1 MPEMQVILEPC
12 LETPIPATMEAPPR
26 EPRLPQN
33 LCEVLV
39 MLGLL
44 LSAQANWLMIAFC
57 WLKVY
62 CMLSMGVSA
71 SQRHF
76 KFSHC
81 KAVASFTIFHK
92 QICDLKTHVSYRLS
106 EKTLTD
112 LPTCKRNRDSIISFP
127 WYQQIPNINVMG
139 LPQEFYCD
147 ESVFLFPKPYYL
159 WKVLCRCRGGLLERN
174 VGVWDSGFSCLSS
187 SNLYITD
194 SSLLYIG
201 D

>member
-1 MPEMQVILEPC
+1 MSGDTNSGNDGGTTQGATAATEPVWSSSHARTSVCTSKLTHDSILLIESLLYVIYGSFSQPETFE
-12 LETPIPATMEAPPR
+12 
-26 EPRLPQN
+26 
-33 LCEVLV
+33 
-39 MLGLL
+39 
-44 LSAQANWLMIAFC
+44 
-57 WLKVY
+57 
-62 CMLSMGVSA
+62 
-71 SQRHF
+71 
-76 KFSHC
+76 FSHC

-106 EKTLTD
+106 EKNPTD